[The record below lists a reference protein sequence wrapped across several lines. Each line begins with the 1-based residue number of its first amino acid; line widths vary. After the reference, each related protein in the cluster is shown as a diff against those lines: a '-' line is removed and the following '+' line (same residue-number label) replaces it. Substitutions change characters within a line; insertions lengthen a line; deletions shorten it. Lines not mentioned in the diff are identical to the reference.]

1 MKGFLGLTPA
11 KRTKVLRFDGPNGP
25 RVVVAAGAAVY
36 RGPLRGDEF
45 YSQRYGLRRSH
56 KRRADSR

>member
-36 RGPLRGDEF
+36 SL
-45 YSQRYGLRRSH
+45 RYGITFPPSQLF
-56 KRRADSR
+56 